1 MKQIWDFHGGIHPK
15 ENKEQSNQ
23 SSISDAG
30 IPPHLILPLQQHI
43 GHRAEP
49 AVSVGDKVLKGQ
61 LIAEAVGPI
70 SVAIHAPT
78 SGTITAIEDHAVP
91 HASGMTDLCVLI
103 DTDGEDQWCERTFC
117 EDYSTLT
124 PDELLNRV
132 RNAGIAGMGGAGFP
146 TAIKLHPPREDK
158 VNTLILNG
166 AECEPYITSDDRL
179 MRERAEEIILGLE
192 IMAYILQPGECLIGV
207 EDNKPEAIVALREA
221 AKDTQI
227 KVVEIPTKYPSGGE
241 KQLIKILTG
250 NEVPHGR
257 IPADIGVMCQNVA
270 TAAAVYRAIRFGEPL
285 ISRVT
290 TMTGDCIANKG
301 NLEVL
306 IGTPIDWLLEKSGY
320 LSQKGSRLVMGG
332 PMMGFT
338 LHDTKLPVVKTT
350 NCLLAA
356 TNKELAPPQPAQ
368 ACIRC
373 GMCSEVCP
381 AELLPQQLYWFAKGQ
396 EFDKAEHHNLF
407 DCIECGACS
416 YVCPSTIP
424 LVQYYRYA
432 KGELKQIK
440 ADQEKSNQ
448 ARERFEFRQE
458 RIEREKAE
466 KEAKRKARAEAA
478 AKAQAA
484 KKVAEA
490 AKDAIASSTSTEQP
504 PKSDKAAAIQAA
516 LQRVDAK
523 KQAQTAPPA
532 SEVTLESLQKK
543 LLSAEDK
550 FSKMESAWKD
560 AQENN
565 PERAEKLATA
575 VESSKNNVDKL
586 KAQIAEMSIGT
597 ETKVPTGPSIE
608 ELQKN
613 VEKAKNKLQLMLDT
627 LEDAKQNHP
636 DRVEKLERA
645 ITKNHTR
652 VSHAETALSEAINAK
667 NENPEQTN
675 SAQTNSAQTIESTE
689 SNG

>member
-23 SSISDAG
+23 RAISDAG
-30 IPPHLILPLQQHI
+30 IPPQLILPLQQHI
-43 GHRAEP
+43 GHRADP
-49 AVSVGDKVLKGQ
+49 IVRVGDRVLKGQ
-61 LIAEAVGPI
+61 LLADAVGPI
-70 SVAIHAPT
+70 SVALHAPT
-78 SGTITAIEDHAVP
+78 SGTITAIQDHAVP
-91 HASGMTDLCVLI
+91 HPSGMADLCI
-103 DTDGEDQWCERTFC
+103 FIEPDGLDQWCERTCC
-117 EDYSTLT
+117 EDYSTLS
-124 PDELLNRV
+124 PDELLVRI
-132 RNAGIAGMGGAGFP
+132 RNAGIAGLGGAGFP
-146 TAIKLHPPREDK
+146 TAIKLHPPRHDK

-207 EDNKPEAIVALREA
+207 EDNKPEAIAALREA
-221 AKDTQI
+221 AKETQVE
-227 KVVEIPTKYPSGGE
+227 VVSIPTKYPSGGE
-241 KQLIKILTG
+241 KQIIKILTDK
-250 NEVPHGR
+250 EVPHGK

-270 TAAAVYRAIRFGEPL
+270 TAAAVYRAIRHGEPL

-290 TMTGDCIANKG
+290 TLTGDCIASKG
-301 NLEVL
+301 NFQAL
-306 IGTPIDWLLEKSGY
+306 IGTPIDWLLEKAGY
-320 LSQKGSRLVMGG
+320 LNQKGSRLVMGG

-338 LHDTKLPVVKTT
+338 LNDTQLPLVKTT

-356 TNKELAPPQPAQ
+356 TNKELTPPQPAQ

-396 EFDKAEHHNLF
+396 EFEKAEHHNLF

-432 KGELKQIK
+432 KGELRQIK

-484 KKVAEA
+484 KKEA
-490 AKDAIASSTSTEQP
+490 QAAQDSTAAPSAGQPSTTAQAP
-504 PKSDKAAAIQAA
+504 NDKAAAIQAA
-516 LQRVDAK
+516 VQRVEAK
-523 KQAQTAPPA
+523 KKGQTAATVSAPD
-532 SEVTLESLQKK
+532 VTLESLQKK
-543 LLSAEDK
+543 LISAEDK
-550 FSKMESAWKD
+550 FSKMEAAWKD
-560 AQENN
+560 AQQNN

-575 VESSKNNVDKL
+575 VESSQNNVDKI
-586 KAQIAEMSIGT
+586 KAQIAALSEGGAP
-597 ETKVPTGPSIE
+597 EQPAGPSIE
-608 ELQKN
+608 ELKSN
-613 VEKAKNKLQLMLDT
+613 VDKAKNKLQLMLDT
-627 LEDAKQNHP
+627 LEDAKLNHP

-645 ITKNHTR
+645 IVKNKTR
-652 VSHAETALSEAINAK
+652 VSHAETALNEAISSEKTASEK
-667 NENPEQTN
+667 T
-675 SAQTNSAQTIESTE
+675 TESTE

>member
-23 SSISDAG
+23 DGISDAG
-30 IPPHLILPLQQHI
+30 IPPRLILPLQQHI

-49 AVSVGDKVLKGQ
+49 VVSVGDKVLKGQ
-61 LIAEAVGPI
+61 LIAKAVGAI
-70 SVAIHAPT
+70 SVAVHAPT
-78 SGTITAIEDHAVP
+78 SGSVTAIEDHPVP

-103 DTDGEDQWCERTFC
+103 ETDGKDSWCERTPC
-117 EDYSTLT
+117 EDYSTLSK
-124 PDELLNRV
+124 DELLSRI

-146 TAIKLHPPREDK
+146 TAIKLHPPRQDK

-179 MRERAEEIILGLE
+179 MRERASEVILGLE

-207 EDNKPEAIVALREA
+207 EDNKPEAIAALREA
-221 AKDTQI
+221 AKETQVE
-227 KVVEIPTKYPSGGE
+227 VVTIPTKYPSGGE

-250 NEVPHGR
+250 SEVPHGR

-301 NLEVL
+301 NQNVL
-306 IGTPIDWLLEKSGY
+306 IGTPIDWLLEQNGY
-320 LSQKGSRLVMGG
+320 LNQKGSRLVMGG

-356 TNKELAPPQPAQ
+356 TNKELTPPQPAQ

-396 EFDKAEHHNLF
+396 EFEKAEHHNLF

-432 KGELKQIK
+432 KGEIKQIK

-484 KKVAEA
+484 KKEA
-490 AKDAIASSTSTEQP
+490 AAAKGTAASSPTEGSTAN
-504 PKSDKAAAIQAA
+504 DKAAAIQAA
-516 LQRVDAK
+516 LQRVEAK
-523 KQAQTAPPA
+523 KQAQTAP
-532 SEVTLESLQKK
+532 EVTLESLQKK

-550 FSKMESAWKD
+550 LSKMENAWKD
-560 AQENN
+560 AVENN

-575 VESSKNNVDKL
+575 VESSKTNVAKL
-586 KAQIAEMSIGT
+586 NAQISEMNKGT
-597 ETKVPTGPSIE
+597 GQAGGSEPQAPVGPSIE

-613 VEKAKNKLQLMLDT
+613 VDKAKSKLQLMLDT
-627 LEDAKQNHP
+627 LEDAKLNHP

-652 VSHAETALSEAINAK
+652 VSHAETALSEATNAK
-667 NENPEQTN
+667 KT
-675 SAQTNSAQTIESTE
+675 TESTE

>member
-15 ENKEQSNQ
+15 ENKDQSNQ
-23 SSISDAG
+23 NSIANAG
-30 IPPHLILPLQQHI
+30 IPPQLILPLQQHV

-49 AVSVGDKVLKGQ
+49 IVNVGEKILKGQ

-78 SGTITAIEDHAVP
+78 SGTVSAIEDHQVP
-91 HASGMTDLCVLI
+91 HASGMTDLCVII
-103 DTDGEDQWCERTFC
+103 DTDGEDKWCERTPC
-117 EDYSTLT
+117 EDYSTLS
-124 PDELLNRV
+124 PEELLVRI

-146 TAIKLHPPREDK
+146 TAIKLNPPRQDK

-179 MRERAEEIILGLE
+179 MRERAKDVILGLE

-207 EDNKPEAIVALREA
+207 EDNKPEAISALREA
-221 AKDTQI
+221 AKDTRI
-227 KVVEIPTKYPSGGE
+227 EVVVIPTKYPSGGE

-250 NEVPHGR
+250 KEVPHGR

-270 TAAAVYRAIRFGEPL
+270 TAAAVYRAIRFDEPL

-290 TMTGDCIANKG
+290 TITGDCIANKG
-301 NLEVL
+301 NVEVL
-306 IGTPIDWLLEKSGY
+306 IGTPIDWLLEKNGY
-320 LSQKGSRLVMGG
+320 LNQKGSRLVMGG

-338 LHDTKLPVVKTT
+338 LHDTRLPVVKTT

-356 TNKELAPPQPAQ
+356 TNKELTPPQPAQ

-396 EFDKAEHHNLF
+396 EFEKAENHNLF

-432 KGELKQIK
+432 KGEIRQIK

-484 KKVAEA
+484 KKEAEA
-490 AKDAIASSTSTEQP
+490 AKESSASGVTTEP
-504 PKSDKAAAIQAA
+504 DSKNDKAAAIQAA
-516 LQRVDAK
+516 LQRVEAK
-523 KQAQTAPPA
+523 KQAQAAP
-532 SEVTLESLQKK
+532 EVTLETLQKK

-550 FSKMESAWKD
+550 FSKMEAAWKD
-560 AQENN
+560 ALTNN
-565 PERAEKLATA
+565 PARAEKLATA
-575 VESSKNNVDKL
+575 VESSKSNVLKL
-586 KAQIAEMSIGT
+586 KNQIATMGESAQAQGAA
-597 ETKVPTGPSIE
+597 PQASTGPSIK
-608 ELQKN
+608 ELQVN
-613 VEKAKNKLQLMLDT
+613 VDKAKSKLQLMLDT

-636 DRVEKLERA
+636 DRVEKIERA
-645 ITKNHTR
+645 IAKNRTR
-652 VSHAETALSEAINAK
+652 VSHAETALNDAK
-667 NENPEQTN
+667 SAEQ
-675 SAQTNSAQTIESTE
+675 QTEPTE